1 MNHEEEQEIYQ
12 VEEELGSFEGYTQ
25 KPETVSGSVSGD
37 SSDGKVYKKS
47 MMYL

>member
-25 KPETVSGSVSGD
+25 KRTYRKTGGNQPAIVRIQNNYR
-37 SSDGKVYKKS
+37 K
-47 MMYL
+47 L